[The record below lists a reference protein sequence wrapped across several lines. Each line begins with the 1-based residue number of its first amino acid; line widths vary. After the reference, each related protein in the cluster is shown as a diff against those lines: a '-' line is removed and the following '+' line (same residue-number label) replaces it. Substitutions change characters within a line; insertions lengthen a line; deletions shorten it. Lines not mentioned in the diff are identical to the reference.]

1 MSHTHRAAAPPGTR
15 TAWSVR
21 DGLATLA
28 GPATALLCALDD
40 VFTGWATARGA
51 EPMTL
56 PPLLPAAELRKLDY
70 FQNFPHLGSTVSR
83 IRPDRLDQDSAKV
96 GADPVPA
103 HDLADATHLLPSAA
117 CYGAFLHL
125 SDSSLDRDASLVTTV
140 AHCYRNEDHH
150 DGLRRLWGFTMREV
164 VCLGSQDAVRAHL
177 DQYRTEVAAFAD
189 RLGVELRR
197 APASDPFFRRD
208 SPRAVLQVLAPVKEE
223 FLAADGTAVASLNNH
238 RNFFGDRCAIRH
250 DGMPAFTGCVA
261 FGLER
266 WLHVLDLRFDGDLAA
281 ARDAVA
287 EAGAPR

>member
-1 MSHTHRAAAPPGTR
+1 MSHTDRAAR
-15 TAWSVR
+15 TSWSVQ
-21 DGLATLA
+21 DGLATLG
-28 GPATALLCALDD
+28 GPATGLLRALDD

-83 IRPDRLDQDSAKV
+83 IRPDRLDQDSAKA

-125 SDSSLDRDASLVTTV
+125 ADSSLDRDAALVTTV

-150 DGLRRLWGFTMREV
+150 DGLRRLWGFTMREI

-177 DQYRTEVAAFAD
+177 DHHRTEVAAFAD
-189 RLGVELRR
+189 RLGIELHR

-223 FLAADGTAVASLNNH
+223 FLAPDGTAVASLNNH
-238 RNFFGDRCAIRH
+238 RNFFGERCAIRH
-250 DGMPAFTGCVA
+250 DGRPAFTGCVA

-281 ARDAVA
+281 ARDAVV
-287 EAGAPR
+287 EAGAPQ

>member
-1 MSHTHRAAAPPGTR
+1 MSHTDRAAAPP
-15 TAWSVR
+15 AWSAR
-21 DGLATLA
+21 DGLATLR
-28 GPATALLCALDD
+28 GPATGLLRALDD
-40 VFTGWATARGA
+40 VLTGWATARGA

-83 IRPDRLDQDSAKV
+83 IRPDRLDQDSAKAE
-96 GADPVPA
+96 ADPVPA

-125 SDSSLDRDASLVTTV
+125 SDSSLGRDAALVTTV

-150 DGLRRLWGFTMREV
+150 DGLRRLWGFTMREI

-177 DQYRTEVAAFAD
+177 DHYRTEVAAFAD
-189 RLGVELRR
+189 RLGVDLHR
-197 APASDPFFRRD
+197 APAGDPFFRRD

-223 FLAADGTAVASLNNH
+223 FLAPDGTAVASLNNH
-238 RNFFGDRCAIRH
+238 RNFFGERCLIRH
-250 DGMPAFTGCVA
+250 HGRPAFTGCVA

-266 WLHVLDLRFDGDLAA
+266 WLHVLDLRFDGDLGA
-281 ARDAVA
+281 ARDAVV